1 MANEAYPDVVAGTFF
16 EQGVAQFALAKQGTK
31 SQKLQRL
38 TQGSQSFRESLKFHN
53 VKTTPE
59 QWVQSQLFLGRS
71 LLRHTELSPATEKKQ
86 LLEDAQAAFR
96 LAQQTIKRETSP
108 ATWGL
113 VQKYAGDVIFERI
126 ADTQTRNIS
135 RFEDLEQRYQLA
147 LEELSPARLPQLH
160 LETKLKL
167 GKIQYKLGRRYS
179 GETAINKL
187 TESASTFLDV
197 LSIVGIISTP
207 HEKGQIYFQLANVYL
222 TLSERETGE
231 DRLPHLRSAESNYR
245 ISMETLSRD
254 IDLEEWSLARMNLG
268 YMLSEIC
275 AFVDQ
280 ETCIQLSKESVL
292 LSDDALVGISKE
304 REPYDWGQLQIN
316 RGNTFSTLG
325 RLVQQKDAATYFRQ
339 SESAYS
345 KALEVFNE
353 KYPAKQAGAR
363 IGAAWARYDAF
374 RGMSQP
380 ERLDAITRSLKQLD
394 QASSYYTKARD
405 PAQWAYIQ
413 HRNCILYNDEG
424 VLGKEPIKSFDKA
437 IEACRKALEV
447 YTFDSHP
454 SDWAYSSLN
463 YGNALT
469 LRGRLFR
476 GQSIQYQRQAEKQ
489 FEEVLDTITREN
501 YPKIWES
508 AKIAQVRITWSLAWS
523 SQGAKGKQ
531 LYNKAINLYQSMV
544 SDDLLSSSR
553 RNWILAELDI
563 LKAEKTWAY
572 QNDFSVG
579 EISRVLDHSISA
591 LESRDSNQNQLQRL
605 SIKISQ
611 IVLYWAVRK
620 QHLDKA
626 LHYTEKCIELNP
638 ENPNSLDTLA
648 EVYFQMGQFDKA
660 EATNKLAIK
669 HAGGQ
674 KSILRLTTERAERL
688 AWAKAN

>member
-1 MANEAYPDVVAGTFF
+1 
-16 EQGVAQFALAKQGTK
+16 
-31 SQKLQRL
+31 
-38 TQGSQSFRESLKFHN
+38 
-53 VKTTPE
+53 
-59 QWVQSQLFLGRS
+59 
-71 LLRHTELSPATEKKQ
+71 
-86 LLEDAQAAFR
+86 
-96 LAQQTIKRETSP
+96 
-108 ATWGL
+108 
-113 VQKYAGDVIFERI
+113 
-126 ADTQTRNIS
+126 
-135 RFEDLEQRYQLA
+135 
-147 LEELSPARLPQLH
+147 
-160 LETKLKL
+160 
-167 GKIQYKLGRRYS
+167 
-179 GETAINKL
+179 
-187 TESASTFLDV
+187 
-197 LSIVGIISTP
+197 
-207 HEKGQIYFQLANVYL
+207 
-222 TLSERETGE
+222 
-231 DRLPHLRSAESNYR
+231 
-245 ISMETLSRD
+245 
-254 IDLEEWSLARMNLG
+254 
-268 YMLSEIC
+268 
-275 AFVDQ
+275 
-280 ETCIQLSKESVL
+280 
-292 LSDDALVGISKE
+292 
-304 REPYDWGQLQIN
+304 
-316 RGNTFSTLG
+316 
-325 RLVQQKDAATYFRQ
+325 
-339 SESAYS
+339 
-345 KALEVFNE
+345 
-353 KYPAKQAGAR
+353 
-363 IGAAWARYDAF
+363 
-374 RGMSQP
+374 MSQP